1 MATNNGSGW
10 RAATLC
16 RLVLAAL
23 AACLLLGGCA
33 TRRASVKAVVR
44 DTITLRRVDT
54 LRLYTHRASVDTVRV
69 FDTTRVIIDSTG
81 AVTRYIVRDRWHTAR
96 DTVRVEAASS
106 TQERQR
112 AAKLTSTTEQRTAAP
127 WWQQWWALACLLVIA
142 GVTAGFAQACVKK

>member
-1 MATNNGSGW
+1 MATNSGSGW

-33 TRRASVKAVVR
+33 THRTSVKAVVR

-54 LRLYTHRASVDTVRV
+54 LRLYTHTASADTVRV
-69 FDTTRVIIDSTG
+69 FDTTRVVIDSTG
-81 AVTRYIVRDRWHTAR
+81 AVTRWIIRDRWHTAR

-112 AAKLTSTTEQRTAAP
+112 AAKLTSTTEQRTAAL
-127 WWQQWWALACLLVIA
+127 WWHQWWALACLLVAA

>member
-1 MATNNGSGW
+1 MR
-10 RAATLC
+10 RAG
-16 RLVLAAL
+16 LVLAAL

-33 TRRASVKAVVR
+33 THRTSVKAVVR

-69 FDTTRVIIDSTG
+69 FDTTRIVIDSAG
-81 AVTRYIVRDRWHTAR
+81 AVSRYIIRDRWHTAR

-112 AAKLTSTTEQRTAAP
+112 AAKLTSTQERQSSAP
-127 WWQQWWALACLLVIA
+127 WWRQWLAWVCLLTGAGVGVMAGGALAR
-142 GVTAGFAQACVKK
+142 VKK